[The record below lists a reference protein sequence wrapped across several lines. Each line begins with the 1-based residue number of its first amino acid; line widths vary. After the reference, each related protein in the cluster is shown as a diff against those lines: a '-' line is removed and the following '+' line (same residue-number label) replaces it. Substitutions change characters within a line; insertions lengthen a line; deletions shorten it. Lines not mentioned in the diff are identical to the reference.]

1 MAPPKYQSL
10 VLPIDQLQP
19 NPLQPRGKIKK
30 EDVEELSGSIKQY
43 GVLEPL
49 VVAHTPAGYQ
59 IIAGER
65 RWRAAK
71 LAGLEEIPVSVV
83 ETNQRGMLEMAITE
97 NLQREDLS
105 ALERAQAFHQLQ
117 QDFRLNNDE
126 IAKRMG
132 KSTSYVSNSMRL
144 LTLPDAIKDGLAG
157 GLIEEGHARAL
168 LTVVDKRL
176 MLECYKQVL
185 RENATVRRAE
195 ELSRRYKELADHPPK
210 TQAQEKKILMRPQ
223 IQEWQERLQTVF
235 RRANVRIS
243 QSNRH
248 TEVVFKIKANPEIAD
263 QEVAKILKLAD
274 ILPPEVDFDDDEMA
288 A

>member
-1 MAPPKYQSL
+1 MAPQKYQSL
-10 VLPIDQLQP
+10 VLPIDNLQP

-30 EDVEELSGSIKQY
+30 EDVEELVGSIQQY

-71 LAGLEEIPVSVV
+71 LAGLTEIPVSVV

-117 QDFRLNNDE
+117 QDFRLGNDE

-132 KSTSYVSNSMRL
+132 KSSSYVSNSIRL
-144 LTLPDAIKDGLAG
+144 LTLPDAIKDGLSG
-157 GLIEEGHARAL
+157 GVIEEGHARAL
-168 LTVVDKRL
+168 LTVPDQRL
-176 MLECYKQVL
+176 MLECYKQLL

-195 ELSRRYKELADHPPK
+195 ELSRRYKELSDHPPK
-210 TQAQEKKILMRPQ
+210 TQAQENRILARPQ

-235 RRANVRIS
+235 RHANVRIS

-274 ILPPEVDFDDDEMA
+274 ILPPEVDFDDEIA
-288 A
+288 T